1 MQGGIPIKT
10 KMHKEQKGEKKK
22 MKYKIVGILV
32 CIMMMTPILT
42 ASKNSE
48 DIDSVEN
55 VCAGHREIVQSSI
68 RYKLR

>member
-1 MQGGIPIKT
+1 
-10 KMHKEQKGEKKK
+10 